1 MTDTNSSCTFVSVII
16 INQKLHIMKTQ
27 SYLEHNNITVNN
39 LDEAVKFIQTA
50 MPEFEIR
57 GEGADNQRRW
67 AHIGTNQSYVAL
79 TETTKEVT
87 ASENYLTHGFNHMGF
102 VVNDVRA
109 VGQRLREAGYKSSY
123 PFTEHKHRL
132 RDYYLD
138 ADGNE
143 YEFIQYL
150 SDKTEERSS
159 YID

>member
-1 MTDTNSSCTFVSVII
+1 
-16 INQKLHIMKTQ
+16 MKTQ

-39 LDEAVKFIQTA
+39 LEEAVKFIQTA

-67 AHIGTNQSYVAL
+67 AHISSNQSYVAL

-87 ASENYLTHGFNHMGF
+87 ASENYLPHGFNHMGF
-102 VVNDVRA
+102 MVNDVRA
-109 VGQRLREAGYKSSY
+109 VGQRLREASYRTSY
-123 PFTEHKHRL
+123 PFTEDEHRL

-138 ADGNE
+138 ADGNA

-150 SDKTEERSS
+150 TEKPEDRNS
-159 YID
+159 YVD

>member
-150 SDKTEERSS
+150 SDKTEERNS